1 MTLLICP
8 FFALKEGNTTLLVLS
23 ERGGVAQS
31 QGIPRPCFTGG
42 DSDYIL

>member
-8 FFALKEGNTTLLVLS
+8 FFALKEGNTTSLVLS
-23 ERGGVAQS
+23 ERGGVAQG
-31 QGIPRPCFTGG
+31 QGFPRPCFTGG